1 MYVWVYKYVDV
12 NRYVICCIQTFWYVQ
27 HTVYIHTHIYILSK
41 CNIVRTC
48 SEFVKMTSHQ
58 DDVPSTRNTWA
69 WPLRFGTTSLPA
81 AAFMVSMRGC
91 ASNVPKNPSGLN
103 SWRRGQWVL
112 KQPASS
118 CNPLTT
124 CTVYCMYTIRYRY
137 MHIHIIYKHTYSE
150 GWRLAIPLSVK
161 MKKQFFGL
169 SGSFTCR
176 DGVGTFGAS
185 ERPPLHARTVGIL
198 LLIGL
203 IYKVSM
209 GCISA
214 SLCYILFE
222 ILSIRLL
229 SKASWYVLKYL

>member
-1 MYVWVYKYVDV
+1 MWYVVYKHSGMYSIL
-12 NRYVICCIQTFWYVQ
+12 YT
-27 HTVYIHTHIYILSK
+27 YIHTHIYILSK

-124 CTVYCMYTIRYRY
+124 YTVYCMYTIRYRY

-150 GWRLAIPLSVK
+150 GWRLAHP
-161 MKKQFFGL
+161 
-169 SGSFTCR
+169 
-176 DGVGTFGAS
+176 TFCEDEEA
-185 ERPPLHARTVGIL
+185 IL
-198 LLIGL
+198 W
-203 IYKVSM
+203 
-209 GCISA
+209 
-214 SLCYILFE
+214 
-222 ILSIRLL
+222 SIRQLHL
-229 SKASWYVLKYL
+229 PRWSRNLWSFRTSPPSRPNSWDFIINRPYIQGFNGLHICQPVLHPVWDS